1 MTMVTE
7 LIAILILAVA
17 IAAVAWI
24 WPRLQRRPQRNLR
37 IIRASGGAKTTSSHP
52 SVAPASVSNHEA
64 AKLRRELTERMNS
77 LRQARKPNT
86 PVTQRT
92 TSHDDEGP
100 VIGFAETMIQEDTK
114 A

>member
-1 MTMVTE
+1 MVTE

-37 IIRASGGAKTTSSHP
+37 IVRAPASARPSSSGPAVP
-52 SVAPASVSNHEA
+52 PASVSSHEA
-64 AKLRRELTERMNS
+64 ARLRRELSERMNL
-77 LRQARKPNT
+77 LRLARKPSA
-86 PVTQRT
+86 PQSQRS
-92 TSHDDEGP
+92 TSHDDDGP

>member
-1 MTMVTE
+1 MMTE

-24 WPRLQRRPQRNLR
+24 WPRVQRRPQRNLR
-37 IIRASGGAKTTSSHP
+37 IMRASAGARP
-52 SVAPASVSNHEA
+52 STPGPAVPPASVSSHEA
-64 AKLRRELTERMNS
+64 ARLRRELSERMNT
-77 LRQARKPNT
+77 LRQARKPST
-86 PVTQRT
+86 PVTRRD
-92 TSHDDEGP
+92 TSHDDDGP